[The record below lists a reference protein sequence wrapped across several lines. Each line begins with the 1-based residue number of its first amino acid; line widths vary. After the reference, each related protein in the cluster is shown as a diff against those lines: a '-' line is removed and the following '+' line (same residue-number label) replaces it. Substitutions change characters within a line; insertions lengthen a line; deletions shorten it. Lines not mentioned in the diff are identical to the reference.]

1 MFHQCCVVQTSSKLS
16 HHEKKGLLGMDTVA
30 TFDVLMVFVS
40 GVELQPLITILSI
53 LSVSPP
59 SEIELPVDLAELIDV
74 ESCHNMSLRV

>member
-1 MFHQCCVVQTSSKLS
+1 
-16 HHEKKGLLGMDTVA
+16 MDTVA